1 MTDRPARIST
11 DELLY
16 HQSVIAAL
24 RGSDTLRAS
33 WLGHLAQKYQLAP
46 GDQVAS
52 DGAIVRVEQHAGGD
66 MPIIDIDN
74 TSEKVYFITGT
85 LTTTAVPLGANT
97 QTLTE
102 LVIQADPNNAVDIL
116 IGDANSQG
124 WRLIAGAEWS
134 CPIRNPGLIYGKA
147 ASSTATYSLFG
158 RYGN

>member
-1 MTDRPARIST
+1 MNDRLSA

-16 HQSVIAAL
+16 HRTVLDAIRGPDAL
-24 RGSDTLRAS
+24 RSS
-33 WLGHLAQKYQLAP
+33 WLGHLAQKYDLAP
-46 GDQVAS
+46 GDQIAA
-52 DGAIVRVEQHAGGD
+52 DGTIVRAADQEGT
-66 MPIIDIDN
+66 MPVTDIDN
-74 TSEKVYFITGT
+74 TSEKVYFVTGT

-97 QTLTE
+97 QSLTE

-116 IGDANSQG
+116 IGDASSQG